1 MFLKRLSECTILAVD
16 DTETN
21 IDIIVETLG
30 DDYDL
35 AVAMDGPTALEIAQ
49 DSPPDLILLDI
60 MMPEMNGYQVME
72 RLQDDLTT
80 RNIPVI
86 FLTAM
91 SADENETTGL
101 RLGAVDYIRKP
112 FNAEVLKQ
120 RVRNHLELSLARKFL
135 KDQNVILDQKVKER
149 TQELENSQRELIY
162 RLMRTTSMRDYYS
175 KMHVHRLRQYIAILA
190 RAMTLTETEV
200 ETLSIAGT
208 IHDLG
213 KVGIP
218 EHILL
223 KPGKLDENEWAIMKT
238 HCQIGSDC
246 LSGSGSPIVELART
260 IAYEHHERWDGA
272 GYPQGLAGEDIS
284 LSSRIVAV
292 ASVFEALTTRR
303 PYREAMKTQEALDV
317 LRDGKGTLFDK
328 RIVETLLQNI
338 DKILA
343 SQKTYSDNP

>member
-35 AVAMDGPTALEIAQ
+35 VVAMDGPTALEIALEN
-49 DSPPDLILLDI
+49 PPDLILLDI
-60 MMPEMNGYQVME
+60 MMPEMNGYQVIE
-72 RLQDDLTT
+72 KLQDDPVT
-80 RNIPVI
+80 RGIPVI

-91 SADENETTGL
+91 SANEDETTGL
-101 RLGAVDYIRKP
+101 RLGAIDYIRKP

-120 RVRNHLELSLARKFL
+120 RVRTHLELSLARKFL
-135 KDQNVILDQKVKER
+135 KDQNVILDRKVKER
-149 TQELENSQRELIY
+149 TEELENSQRELIY

-175 KMHVHRLRQYIAILA
+175 KMHVHRLRQYIMILS
-190 RAMTLTETEV
+190 RALELSETEV
-200 ETLSIAGT
+200 DTFSIAGT

-218 EHILL
+218 ERILL
-223 KPGKLDENEWAIMKT
+223 KPGKLDEDEWVIMKT
-238 HCQIGSDC
+238 HSDIGSDC

-260 IAYEHHERWDGA
+260 IAYEHHEHWDGT
-272 GYPQGLAGEDIS
+272 GYPQGLAGQDIS

-303 PYREAMKTQEALDV
+303 PYREALKTQEALDV
-317 LRDGKGTLFDK
+317 LREGKGALFEE
-328 RIVETLLQNI
+328 RIVDAFLQNI

-343 SQKTYSDNP
+343 SQKTYSDSP